1 MQIAF
6 EVPSSPENYYHAIC
20 DYFLPYFSFFRSKD
34 LLNSEVTVAITTP
47 KPAEFLLFS
56 KIINTLVPKHSL
68 IFSEE
73 ATPDSRVICRMA
85 RGLSYRRTITQ
96 LAKHIDDN
104 LDLHYEPNT
113 VVLISRRSAPRA
125 NSIADGRPHIRT
137 IENND
142 ELASQVERLCHA
154 EGVEFL
160 NVHNED
166 MTFPEQLRIYRRA
179 KYVIGQHGA
188 GLTNLIWMQRATHCF
203 EIQCSSRLPFFRQ
216 IARAKRIRYHEVT
229 PASST
234 SSIPVA
240 KMLENE
246 KGRDEIATV
255 DIADILKP
263 LSKLLVS

>member
-1 MQIAF
+1 MHIAF
-6 EVPSSPENYYHAIC
+6 DIPASPDNYYHAVC
-20 DYFLPYFSFFRSKD
+20 DYFLPYFNFFRSRG
-34 LLNSEVTVAITTP
+34 LLDTDATITIKTSNGTN
-47 KPAEFLLFS
+47 FLLFS
-56 KIINTLVPKHSL
+56 KIINTLVPKHRL
-68 IFSEE
+68 IFSDH
-73 ATPDSRVICRMA
+73 ATADCKLLSRLPP
-85 RGLSYRRTITQ
+85 GLRYRRTINQ
-96 LAKHIDDN
+96 LTAHIEGN
-104 LDLHYEPNT
+104 LSLRHAPRT
-113 VVLISRRSAPRA
+113 VILISRRSAPRA
-125 NSIADGRPHIRT
+125 TSIADGRPHIRT
-137 IENND
+137 IENNA

-166 MTFPEQLRIYRRA
+166 MTFPEQLRMYRRA

-188 GLTNLIWMQRATHCF
+188 GLTNIIWMQRATHCF

-240 KMLENE
+240 EMLEKE
-246 KGRDEIATV
+246 RGRDETATV
-255 DIADILKP
+255 DVADILKP